1 MLTIRRSEDRGHFDH
16 GWLDTRHTFS
26 FADYRDQRF
35 MGFSDLRVVNE
46 DRVKPGQGFGT
57 HGHRDMEI
65 LSYVLEGELGH
76 RDSMGNGSTIRP
88 GEVQRMSA
96 GTGVTHSEQNPSRD
110 HPVHFLQIWLLPA
123 TPGLRPGYEQRAFPT
138 ENRRGH
144 LRVLAS
150 ADGRD
155 GSVTIHQDAAMLGAI
170 LGKGDRVR
178 HEIPAGRVA
187 WVQVARGEVSVN
199 GQRLQ
204 AGDGL
209 AAVEEA
215 ALEVVGEG
223 IGDAD
228 VLLFD
233 LAPLG

>member
-35 MGFSDLRVVNE
+35 MGFSDLRVINE

-96 GTGVTHSEQNPSRD
+96 GTGVTHSEQNPSRE
-110 HPVHFLQIWLLPA
+110 HPVHFLQIWILPA
-123 TPGLRPGYEQRAFPT
+123 AEGIRPGYEQRAFPA
-138 ENRRGH
+138 EERRGR

-170 LGKGDRVR
+170 LAPGDRVR

-187 WVQVARGEVSVN
+187 WVQVARGEVAVN
-199 GQRLQ
+199 GQRLR
-204 AGDGL
+204 AGDGA
-209 AAVEEA
+209 AAVDEA
-215 ALEVVGEG
+215 ALEIVGEG
-223 IGDAD
+223 SGDAD
-228 VLLFD
+228 VLVFD
-233 LAPLG
+233 LAA

>member
-1 MLTIRRSEDRGHFDH
+1 MLTLRRSEDRGHFDH

-26 FADYRDQRF
+26 FADYRDERF
-35 MGFSDLRVVNE
+35 MGFSDLRVINE
-46 DRVKPGQGFGT
+46 DRVKPGRGFGT

-96 GTGVTHSEQNPSRD
+96 GTGVTHSEMNPSLD
-110 HPVHFLQIWLLPA
+110 HPVHFLQIWILPA
-123 TPGLRPGYEQRAFPT
+123 EQGIRPGYEQRAFP
-138 ENRRGH
+138 EAERRGR
-144 LRVLAS
+144 LRLLAS

-155 GSVTIHQDAAMLGAI
+155 GSVTLHQDAAMLGAI
-170 LGKGDRVR
+170 LAPGDHVR
-178 HEIPAGRVA
+178 HEIPSGRVA

-199 GQRLQ
+199 GKDLR

-209 AAVEEA
+209 AAVDEA
-215 ALEVVGEG
+215 ALEIRGG
-223 IGDAD
+223 GSGDAD
-228 VLLFD
+228 VLVFD
-233 LAPLG
+233 LAA

>member
-35 MGFSDLRVVNE
+35 MGFSDLRVINE

-96 GTGVTHSEQNPSRD
+96 GTGVTHSEMNPSRENL
-110 HPVHFLQIWLLPA
+110 VHFLQIWILPA
-123 TPGLRPGYEQRAFPT
+123 AQGIRPGYEQRAFPA
-138 ENRRGH
+138 EERRGR

-155 GSVTIHQDAAMLGAI
+155 GSITIHQDAAMLGAI

-178 HEIPAGRVA
+178 HELPAGRVA

-199 GQRLQ
+199 GQRLR

-209 AAVEEA
+209 SAVDEA
-215 ALEVVGEG
+215 ALEVVGHG
-223 IGDAD
+223 AGDAD
-228 VLLFD
+228 VLVFD
-233 LAPLG
+233 LAA

>member
-1 MLTIRRSEDRGHFDH
+1 MLTIRRSEERGHFDH

-26 FADYRDQRF
+26 FADYRDERF
-35 MGFSDLRVVNE
+35 MGFSDLRVINE
-46 DRVKPGQGFGT
+46 DRVKAGQGFGT

-88 GEVQRMSA
+88 GELQRMSA
-96 GTGVTHSEQNPSRD
+96 GTGVTHSETNPSPEK
-110 HPVHFLQIWLLPA
+110 PVHFLQIWILPA
-123 TPGLRPGYEQRAFPT
+123 EQGIRPGYEQRAFP
-138 ENRRGH
+138 EAERRGR
-144 LRVLAS
+144 LRILAS

-155 GSVTIHQDAAMLGAI
+155 GSVTIHQDATMLGAI
-170 LGKGDRVR
+170 LAPGDRVL

-199 GQRLQ
+199 GKRLR

-209 AAVEEA
+209 SAVDERS
-215 ALEVVGEG
+215 LEIQGG
-223 IGDAD
+223 GGGDAD
-228 VLLFD
+228 VLVFD
-233 LAPLG
+233 LAA

>member
-1 MLTIRRSEDRGHFDH
+1 MLTLRRSEDRGHFDH

-26 FADYRDQRF
+26 FAEYRDERF
-35 MGFSDLRVVNE
+35 MGFSDLRVINE

-96 GTGVTHSEQNPSRD
+96 GTGVTHSEQNPSRE
-110 HPVHFLQIWLLPA
+110 HPVHFLQIWILPA
-123 TPGLRPGYEQRAFPT
+123 AEGIRPGYEQRAFPA
-138 ENRRGH
+138 EERRGR

-170 LGKGDRVR
+170 LAPGDRVR

-187 WVQVARGEVSVN
+187 WVQVARGEVAVN
-199 GQRLQ
+199 GQRLR

-209 AAVEEA
+209 SAVDEA
-215 ALEVVGEG
+215 TLEVVGEG
-223 IGDAD
+223 SGDAD
-228 VLLFD
+228 VLVFD
-233 LAPLG
+233 LAA

>member
-26 FADYRDQRF
+26 FADQRF

-123 TPGLRPGYEQRAFPT
+123 TPGIRPGYEQRAFPS
-138 ENRRGH
+138 EGRRGR